1 MVTFVTCF
9 YAVRSKFDQNVYK
22 QWIKNML
29 SIVNNFNLVIYTDNV
44 SYNIF
49 KDFESIIKNNDKIKI
64 VYKNLIDFHNFQYK
78 DYWINNQKRNRLLSY
93 VDWQLLMLWA
103 EKIFFVND
111 AKNNKYFE
119 SDWYVW
125 CDIGYFRNRQND
137 TPLSELLNFPNQ
149 KRIDS
154 LKENKIYYARI
165 NNDSTYFW
173 RLIRFI
179 KQGNI
184 IPENQQSVAG
194 GFFIIHKDKIDW
206 WKDTFDAK
214 LQSYFT
220 QGRLVKDD
228 QIIILHCITDGYENF
243 ELIQEHNQP
252 YDNWFLFQ
260 RWLNQEPEKK

>member
-1 MVTFVTCF
+1 
-9 YAVRSKFDQNVYK
+9 
-22 QWIKNML
+22 ML